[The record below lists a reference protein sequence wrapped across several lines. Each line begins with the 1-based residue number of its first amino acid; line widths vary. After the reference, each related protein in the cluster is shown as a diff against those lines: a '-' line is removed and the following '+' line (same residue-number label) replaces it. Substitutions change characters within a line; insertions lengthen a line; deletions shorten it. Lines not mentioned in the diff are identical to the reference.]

1 MSSRPLTRADLPEL
15 HPIVR
20 PRPVTPPDRLW
31 SAEEWERI
39 RQGLEAPTME
49 DRWVALVEDDRLHLH
64 RSWTGHGMFEADF
77 AAEGTGRR
85 IVGAR
90 GEGVTEDG
98 ADLHGLF
105 LEILI
110 VGPLL
115 KQDAQGLWKRFTSL
129 GGLSA
134 LGRTS
139 AAGHPKR

>member
-1 MSSRPLTRADLPEL
+1 MPSGPLTRADLPEL

-31 SAEEWERI
+31 SAEDWERI
-39 RQGLEAPTME
+39 RHGLEAPTME

-64 RSWTGHGMFEADF
+64 RSWTGYGMFEADF
-77 AAEGTGRR
+77 ATKGTGRR

-90 GEGVTEDG
+90 GEGVPEDG

-105 LEILI
+105 LELLI

-115 KQDAQGLWKRFTSL
+115 KQDARDLWRRFTAL

-139 AAGHPKR
+139 TTGLPKL